1 MNEQAFSKSFE
12 PVFNNSRSESIQ
24 LAIPDNP
31 GLLIILL
38 LNKNTFI
45 CEKHFDVSRCSNITF
60 KNFDLVS

>member
-38 LNKNTFI
+38 LNKYTFI
-45 CEKHFDVSRCSNITF
+45 CEKHFDVSRSSNITF
-60 KNFDLVS
+60 YNFDLVS